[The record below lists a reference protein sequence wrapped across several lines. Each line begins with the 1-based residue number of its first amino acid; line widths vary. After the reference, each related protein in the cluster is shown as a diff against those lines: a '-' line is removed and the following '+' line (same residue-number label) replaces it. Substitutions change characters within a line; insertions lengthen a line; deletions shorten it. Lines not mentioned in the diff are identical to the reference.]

1 MQTAFCRHAGGF
13 KPDIRQ
19 QLHQSVTSES
29 ATAGFGEDGGD
40 VIGDDL
46 MGDFETSSRVP
57 LPLRFM
63 PRLVVP
69 EGR

>member
-1 MQTAFCRHAGGF
+1 MRVSF
-13 KPDIRQ
+13 KSDIRQ

-29 ATAGFGEDGGD
+29 ARAGFGEDGGD
-40 VIGDDL
+40 VTGDGL
-46 MGDFETSSRVP
+46 TGDFEKSSRIP